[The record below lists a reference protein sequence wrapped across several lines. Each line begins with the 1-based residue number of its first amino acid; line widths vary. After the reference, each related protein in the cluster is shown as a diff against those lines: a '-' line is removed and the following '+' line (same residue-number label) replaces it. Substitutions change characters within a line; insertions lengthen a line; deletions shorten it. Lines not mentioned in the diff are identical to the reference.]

1 MTEKMTEKMKF
12 RTNGA
17 IGALLD
23 EYEKSLNELINTVSD
38 LSQEQLIEI
47 VDYNTNDEDCKSIQ
61 NILTHVV
68 QSGYTYVV
76 EIRKWLGEK
85 IDYKDK
91 IKLESIDEYKSALAE
106 MLEFNENL
114 FTDYPNLEL
123 CEFDPNK
130 KINVRWGQKY
140 DAEQLF
146 EHAIV
151 HILRHRR
158 QIEKFKERMI
168 NKASS

>member
-1 MTEKMTEKMKF
+1 MGYKKKF
-12 RTNGA
+12 RNNGA

-23 EYEKSLNELINTVSD
+23 EYEKALNELIKSIDEITEKQ
-38 LSQEQLIEI
+38 LSKII
-47 VDYNTNDEDCKSIQ
+47 DTKTNDEDCKSIQ

-85 IDYKDK
+85 IEYKDK
-91 IKLESIDEYKSALAE
+91 IKYSTTEEYKLALKE
-106 MLEFNENL
+106 MFKFNEEL
-114 FTDYPNLEL
+114 FLDYPNIEL
-123 CEFDPNK
+123 CENDPNK
-130 KINVRWGQKY
+130 KINVRWGQNY
-140 DAEQLF
+140 DVDQLF

-158 QIEKFKERMI
+158 QIERLIEFDKKV
-168 NKASS
+168 SS